1 MLRETRIIILDI
13 ATSALPNAAEFIDV
27 DSISAPSNWKDP
39 AKIDAYKAEKLAER
53 LDSAALDFDLAR
65 ITGIGWA
72 GDMAGIALCRDE
84 ESERLELTYLAE
96 RLIGPTWLEWDTEKS
111 ARQPARSDYRLISY
125 NGLAFDWPM
134 LMRRARYLGV
144 PFPVINTDRYKSPHV
159 DLLALL
165 SDRDPSRR
173 RSLGFYVKRLSM
185 GLVKPLTGAQE
196 AQVPVTGA
204 WAGLEASLRH
214 DVEAI
219 DRLAKWLGV
228 L

>member
-1 MLRETRIIILDI
+1 MLRETRTIILDI
-13 ATSALPNAAEFIDV
+13 ATSSLPNAAEFIDV
-27 DSISAPSNWKDP
+27 DSIQAPSNWKDP
-39 AKIDAYKAEKLAER
+39 AKIDAYKAERLAER

-65 ITGIGWA
+65 ITGIAWA
-72 GDMAGIALCRDE
+72 GDIAGLATCRDE
-84 ESERLELTYLAE
+84 DQERIVLTDMAQ
-96 RLIGPTWLEWDTEKS
+96 RLRG
-111 ARQPARSDYRLISY
+111 DYRLIGY
-125 NGLAFDWPM
+125 NMLQFDAPM

-144 PFPVINTDRYKSPHV
+144 PFPVINCDRYKSPHV

-196 AQVPVTGA
+196 AQVPVTGD

-219 DRLAKWLGV
+219 HQLAKWLEV